1 MKEKTAKQASTLPRK
16 LRMFYGVGEFGQQL
30 SVLTLNMYLL
40 YFYTNIMGISGTAA
54 GLLLL
59 VARVWD
65 AINVPMMGMIIDNT
79 HSKHGKC
86 RPLSLI
92 HI

>member
-1 MKEKTAKQASTLPRK
+1 
-16 LRMFYGVGEFGQQL
+16 
-30 SVLTLNMYLL
+30 MYLL

-65 AINVPMMGMIIDNT
+65 AINDPMMGMIIDNT

-86 RPLSLI
+86 RPYLLYCAVPAGLFLFLSLI
-92 HI
+92 HL